1 MRYEASRMHP
11 PSTIAV
17 WLQAA
22 AAALVALA
30 CCSCTIRPLQGVL
43 IPTNEAVEGTWH
55 VPILVA
61 TTRTPSSTDAGE
73 MFSRELSTEMSF
85 GQVTVSIPPDHSR
98 AIGNIQ
104 WPATPPGDPRRDFV
118 TASAEYFDRGGFAGA
133 ITTLAKAKHRS
144 KAMVFVHGF
153 NNRFDDAVY
162 RFAQFV
168 QDGRLPVVPILF
180 SWPSQAAVSLSSYA
194 YDRKVAMKSGAPLEQ
209 LLAMVNS
216 NPSIKEIT
224 LVCHSM
230 GCLVA
235 LDALH
240 MRASRGGRTAS
251 KVKNLALVAP
261 DVEFELFRSQVKEM
275 GARRPRIGVF
285 LSQDDVAL
293 KVSKS
298 IWGGS
303 TRLGDINPEEE
314 PFKSEIVQEKI
325 LVFDLT
331 RLAGEDPHSRAF
343 DEVSSVMGML
353 ERRLAQGQQLGD
365 DTSKA
370 APAR

>member
-1 MRYEASRMHP
+1 
-11 PSTIAV
+11 
-17 WLQAA
+17 
-22 AAALVALA
+22 
-30 CCSCTIRPLQGVL
+30 
-43 IPTNEAVEGTWH
+43 
-55 VPILVA
+55 
-61 TTRTPSSTDAGE
+61 
-73 MFSRELSTEMSF
+73 
-85 GQVTVSIPPDHSR
+85 
-98 AIGNIQ
+98 
-104 WPATPPGDPRRDFV
+104 
-118 TASAEYFDRGGFAGA
+118 
-133 ITTLAKAKHRS
+133 
-144 KAMVFVHGF
+144 
-153 NNRFDDAVY
+153 
-162 RFAQFV
+162 
-168 QDGRLPVVPILF
+168 
-180 SWPSQAAVSLSSYA
+180 
-194 YDRKVAMKSGAPLEQ
+194 
-209 LLAMVNS
+209 
-216 NPSIKEIT
+216 
-224 LVCHSM
+224 
-230 GCLVA
+230 
-235 LDALH
+235 
-240 MRASRGGRTAS
+240 
-251 KVKNLALVAP
+251 VKNLALVAP

-285 LSQDDVAL
+285 LSQDDIAL

>member
-1 MRYEASRMHP
+1 MHP
-11 PSTIAV
+11 SSTIAV

-22 AAALVALA
+22 AAVLVALA

-43 IPTNEAVEGTWH
+43 IPTNEPVEGAWQ

-98 AIGNIQ
+98 AIGDIQ
-104 WPATPPGDPRRDFV
+104 WPAIPPGDPRRDFV
-118 TASAEYFDRGGFAGA
+118 TVSAEYFDRAGFAGA
-133 ITTLAKAKHRS
+133 ITTVAKAKRRS

-180 SWPSQAAVSLSSYA
+180 SWPSQGAASLSSYE

-209 LLAMVNS
+209 VLDTVSS

-235 LDALH
+235 LPALH
-240 MRASRGGRTAS
+240 MKPLRGGRTAS

-275 GARRPRIGVF
+275 GARRPRIGLF

-298 IWGGS
+298 IGGGS
-303 TRLGDINPEEE
+303 TRLGDVNPEEE
-314 PFKSEIVQEKI
+314 PYKSEIVQEKI

-331 RLAGEDPHSRAF
+331 HLAGEDPHSRAF
-343 DEVSSVMGML
+343 DEVSTVMGML
-353 ERRLAQGQQLGD
+353 ERRLAQGQQLGE

-370 APAR
+370 ASAR